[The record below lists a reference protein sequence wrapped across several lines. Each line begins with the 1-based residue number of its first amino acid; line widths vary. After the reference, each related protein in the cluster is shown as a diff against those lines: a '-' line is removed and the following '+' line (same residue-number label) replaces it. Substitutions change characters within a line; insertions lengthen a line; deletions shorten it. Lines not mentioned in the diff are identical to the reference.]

1 MMTSTTGSRAV
12 WWIVGIP
19 LVLISASF
27 GLFLYLSVSQARWD
41 SRVRE
46 LCARDG
52 GVTVFETIS
61 VSPEEFAALPTTGGL
76 TAIPTQSA
84 MGPKAPA
91 FFTSTET
98 VVSNGNPRV
107 TRQEHLVKRSSD
119 GKVIGRI
126 VSYSRVGGDIP
137 TIAHPSSFHC
147 PDYKKLTADQAQF
160 FQVERKSK

>member
-1 MMTSTTGSRAV
+1 MTTSTGSSRTV

-19 LVLISASF
+19 LGLISAGF
-27 GLFLYLSVSQARWD
+27 GVFLYFSVNQARWD

-61 VSPEEFAALPTTGGL
+61 VSPEEFAALPTTGGQ

-84 MGPKAPA
+84 MKPKAPA
-91 FFTSTET
+91 FFTSSET
-98 VVSNGNPRV
+98 VITDGNPRV
-107 TRQEHLVKRSSD
+107 TRLEHLVKRRSD

-126 VSYSRVGGDIP
+126 ISYSRVGGDFP
-137 TIAHPSSFHC
+137 TIAHPSSFRC
-147 PDYKKLTADQAQF
+147 PDYKKLTAGQAHF